1 MIIEAGLTRYEAV
14 NKEIEKQL
22 EKQNKV
28 TVKDVNGQRYI
39 GCALDEGKTIEVYGT
54 PGNDMACYL
63 NGGRVVVFGNCQ
75 DAVGNTMGGGEI
87 VVHGHSGDAM
97 GYGMRD
103 GQIYIR
109 DNVACRGGI
118 HMKEF
123 RQMRPVL
130 VIGKNAGSFLGEYMA
145 GGTIV
150 LLGLDMKRGEKLF
163 GTHCASG
170 MHGGK
175 IVLRCD
181 KAPTGLPP
189 QVLVNEATEADMTHI
204 APYIKEYARHFGAN
218 AADLLEQK
226 YFVLTPNPAAG
237 YKQLYTFEA

>member
-1 MIIEAGLTRYEAV
+1 MIEAGLRRYEEV
-14 NKEIEKQL
+14 NAEIKSVL
-22 EKQNKV
+22 SKKNKCV
-28 TVKDVNGQRYI
+28 VKDVNGQRYI
-39 GCALDEGKTIEVYGT
+39 GCALDEGKTIEVFGT

-63 NGGRVVVFGNCQ
+63 NGGKVVVYGNCQ
-75 DAVGNTMGGGEI
+75 DAVGNTMNGGEI

-103 GQIYIR
+103 GQVYIK

-123 RQMRPVL
+123 RDMRPVL
-130 VIGKNAGSFLGEYMA
+130 VIGQNAGSFLGEYMA

-150 LLGLDMKRGEKLF
+150 LLGLNLKRGEKLF

-175 IVLRCD
+175 IFVRGSFPSKNLSDNIKVERLND
-181 KAPTGLPP
+181 DD
-189 QVLVNEATEADMTHI
+189 EAELKS
-204 APYIKEYARHFGAN
+204 YVKKYC
-218 AADLLEQK
+218 K
-226 YFVLTPNPAAG
+226 YFDADYDTIMSKPFRKLVPATSRPYANLYTPN
-237 YKQLYTFEA
+237 

>member
-14 NKEIEKQL
+14 NEEIEKQL
-22 EKQNKV
+22 KKQNKV

-39 GCALDEGKTIEVYGT
+39 GCALDEGKTVEVYGT

-63 NGGRVVVFGNCQ
+63 NGGRVVVYGNCQ

-175 IVLRCD
+175 IFVRGSFPKENISDNIKVQNLDETD
-181 KAPTGLPP
+181 KKEL
-189 QVLVNEATEADMTHI
+189 DI
-204 APYIKEYARHFGAN
+204 YIKKYCKFFNADYNTIMAKPFKKLVPASSRPYAN
-218 AADLLEQK
+218 L
-226 YFVLTPNPAAG
+226 YTPN
-237 YKQLYTFEA
+237 